1 MSTKRRLPVLEAVQ
15 LDSFTLYRNHRR
27 VAVNIPDGVFCLA
40 GANGLGKS
48 SFLAAV
54 NYGLTGIAADPKRA
68 FKSVRE
74 YYADS
79 LAFSEI
85 YFAGRVDELDRDNA
99 QVGVRFRVGRTR
111 FELTRNLFEPKALRR
126 LKISSTDG
134 LEIFDGTGI
143 DDAEQRHRVYA
154 EHLAAECRLSN
165 FEQFVFLQH
174 FLLTFDERRHLI
186 FWDSAVADPTLYLAF
201 GLDADDAFSANE
213 LRRRIDRAES
223 NARNAQWQ
231 ATQARNRLR
240 GLGDVPGTLDDATDL
255 LGDHR
260 HLTNRLNEASSQYE
274 NGRKRREDSLLA
286 IAETS
291 ARYEAMR
298 HEYDREFNRRLEG
311 PYDPSLSPAVQDS
324 IQGKQCAICGARG
337 PHVVSHIRT
346 SLAGGRCPLCATD
359 VATQAGGTD
368 FTRLRE
374 LDDELA
380 NAQEQ
385 LQAQRKT
392 LTRQDDDLRFMRN
405 PIYLLAMG

>member
-1 MSTKRRLPVLEAVQ
+1 M
-15 LDSFTLYRNHRR
+15 
-27 VAVNIPDGVFCLA
+27 
-40 GANGLGKS
+40 
-48 SFLAAV
+48 
-54 NYGLTGIAADPKRA
+54 
-68 FKSVRE
+68 
-74 YYADS
+74 
-79 LAFSEI
+79 
-85 YFAGRVDELDRDNA
+85 
-99 QVGVRFRVGRTR
+99 
-111 FELTRNLFEPKALRR
+111 
-126 LKISSTDG
+126 
-134 LEIFDGTGI
+134 
-143 DDAEQRHRVYA
+143 
-154 EHLAAECRLSN
+154 ECRLSN

-186 FWDSAVADPTLYLAF
+186 FWDSTVSDPTLYLAF
-201 GLDADDAFSANE
+201 GLNADDAFAANE

-240 GLGDVPGTLDDATDL
+240 GLGDVPATLDDATDL

-260 HLTNRLNEASSQYE
+260 RLTNRVDEANSQYE

-291 ARYEAMR
+291 ARYEALR

-324 IQGKQCAICGARG
+324 IQNEQCAICGARG

-346 SLAGGRCPLCATD
+346 SLAGGRCPLCDTD
-359 VATQAGGTD
+359 VSTQTSETD

-380 NAQEQ
+380 NVQEQ
-385 LQAQRKT
+385 LQARRKT
-392 LTRQDDDLRFMRN
+392 LARQDADLTR
-405 PIYLLAMG
+405 LAAGAHAAEDALAGFQQQYSSVLPKLGSNSEAVIRQRDSLEDERLDAVRRRDEHRRGETRTVPS